1 MKIIGETPIKTFK
14 INKPIIL
21 KNLLTN
27 EVSGLNVVCPN
38 GVTSLSEFIV
48 FAIIVVNVKLTVNL
62 NNVNNVPTANKITYI
77 LAGILSSILR

>member
-1 MKIIGETPIKTFK
+1 MKIFN
-14 INKPIIL
+14 INKPNIL

-48 FAIIVVNVKLTVNL
+48 FAIMVVNVKLTVNL
-62 NNVNNVPTANKITYI
+62 NNVNKVATD
-77 LAGILSSILR
+77 